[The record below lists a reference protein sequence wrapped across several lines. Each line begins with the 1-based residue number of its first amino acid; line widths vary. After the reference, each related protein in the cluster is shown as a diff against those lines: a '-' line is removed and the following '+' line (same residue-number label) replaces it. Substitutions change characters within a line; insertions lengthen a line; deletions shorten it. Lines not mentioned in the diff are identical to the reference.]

1 MIITSVEVSL
11 DVSEV
16 CVSLSVFLKNFV
28 AFSKIV
34 LKIHYLLNSLD
45 YWFPKYGLG
54 VPWSP

>member
-45 YWFPKYGLG
+45 
-54 VPWSP
+54 